1 MRNGEGVQGTPYS
14 VPSTQYRVNR
24 SDSANPKSQIPDLKS
39 SVEETALA
47 VEALLATLSLN
58 PEPRTLNPGNVA
70 EGVPYSAVVRGLN
83 WLLERVEQNQHRQPA
98 PIGFYFAKLWYYE
111 RLYPLTF
118 TVAALGRACRQF
130 ACPAPLDSNAQ
141 PAPARVP

>member
-1 MRNGEGVQGTPYS
+1 MP
-14 VPSTQYRVNR
+14 
-24 SDSANPKSQIPDLKS
+24 AKSQIHNLQS

-47 VEALLATLSLN
+47 VEALLAACPKIPLN
-58 PEPRTLNPGNVA
+58 PPAAVA
-70 EGVPYSAVVRGLN
+70 RGLA
-83 WLLERVEQNQHRQPA
+83 WLIDRVEAGQHRQPA

-130 ACPAPLDSNAQ
+130 AHLAQQDSHAEEASARAP
-141 PAPARVP
+141 

>member
-1 MRNGEGVQGTPYS
+1 MTPCR
-14 VPSTQYRVNR
+14 P
-24 SDSANPKSQIPDLKS
+24 NPKSQIAVSPICNLQFAITNLQS

-47 VEALLATLSLN
+47 VEALLAACPESLLN
-58 PEPRTLNPGNVA
+58 PEPRTLNPAAAVA
-70 EGVPYSAVVRGLN
+70 RGLA
-83 WLLERVEQNQHRQPA
+83 WLIDRVEAGQHRQPA

-130 ACPAPLDSNAQ
+130 AHPAQLDSHAEE
-141 PAPARVP
+141 APARAP

>member
-1 MRNGEGVQGTPYS
+1 MPSQSAIRNPQ
-14 VPSTQYRVNR
+14 
-24 SDSANPKSQIPDLKS
+24 SAIGNLQS

-47 VEALLATLSLN
+47 VEALLAAC
-58 PEPRTLNPGNVA
+58 PEHAPPRNA
-70 EGVPYSAVVRGLN
+70 REGVPYSANPDSRAPNPSTAVARGLA
-83 WLLERVEQNQHRQPA
+83 WLIDRVEAGQHRQPA

-130 ACPAPLDSNAQ
+130 AHPAQLDSHAEE
-141 PAPARVP
+141 APARAP

>member
-1 MRNGEGVQGTPYS
+1 MTNLQ
-14 VPSTQYRVNR
+14 
-24 SDSANPKSQIPDLKS
+24 S

-47 VEALLATLSLN
+47 VEALLAAC
-58 PEPRTLNPGNVA
+58 PRNAT
-70 EGVPYSAVVRGLN
+70 EGVPYSAVARGLA
-83 WLLERVEQNQHRQPA
+83 WLIDRVEAGQHRQPA

-130 ACPAPLDSNAQ
+130 ARHIQLDSHSD
-141 PAPARVP
+141 PASARAP

>member
-1 MRNGEGVQGTPYS
+1 MP
-14 VPSTQYRVNR
+14 
-24 SDSANPKSQIPDLKS
+24 AKSQIHNLQS

-47 VEALLATLSLN
+47 VEALLAACPKVPLN
-58 PEPRTLNPGNVA
+58 PEPRTLNPPAAVA
-70 EGVPYSAVVRGLN
+70 RGLA
-83 WLLERVEQNQHRQPA
+83 WLIDRVESGQHRQPA

-130 ACPAPLDSNAQ
+130 AHLAQQDSHAEEASARAP
-141 PAPARVP
+141 